1 MQVGGGII
9 ASRWRNY
16 NGRIILRVVCEN
28 YILYGVIM
36 RDLYW
41 NYNAIY
47 IGIIMRDLYWNY
59 NASRLHNYNAGIII
73 RTEL

>member
-1 MQVGGGII
+1 
-9 ASRWRNY
+9 
-16 NGRIILRVVCEN
+16 
-28 YILYGVIM
+28 M

-47 IGIIMRDLYWNY
+47 IGIIMGDLYWNY